1 MIKDNCGKV
10 HYGIM
15 ILILAA
21 IAVIMTGLIENRYI
35 LYRRDSIS
43 DGILLSNLAACI
55 AKSELFVDSMNIVKD
70 ENGVYDVKSM
80 VHDAILYIDKNAAMD
95 RFKTI
100 SQENADL
107 YGDGFIIEK
116 FVVYNIKK
124 DGCVISEYTG
134 NTWNEYISY
143 GDAVTDNDVSMT
155 RSGVYARISVLI
167 DGMITGKRRVSIEN
181 SVMLELNEDLQ

>member
-1 MIKDNCGKV
+1 MIKDNSGKV

-55 AKSELFVDSMNIVKD
+55 AKPEQFVDSMTIVRN
-70 ENGVYDVKSM
+70 ENGIYDVRSM
-80 VHDAILYIDKNAAMD
+80 ADTAELYIDTTAALD
-95 RFKTI
+95 RFIKL
-100 SQENADL
+100 SQENAGL

-124 DGCVISEYTG
+124 DGCVVSEYTG
-134 NTWNEYISY
+134 NVWNEYISY
-143 GDAVTDNDVSMT
+143 GDVVTDNDVRMT
-155 RSGVYARISVLI
+155 KSGVYARISVML
-167 DGMITGKRRVSIEN
+167 DGMVTGKRRAAIEN
-181 SVMLELNEDLQ
+181 CVMLELNEDLQ